1 MIKLN
6 KSYNVEKKPL
16 EYPLKNIYNKK
27 AIRIKSRKLITLTSL
42 TLSVLNYNK

>member
-27 AIRIKSRKLITLTSL
+27 ADKNQIKKTHNTYLLDVVGS
-42 TLSVLNYNK
+42 